1 MQQVLCVFAH
11 LQHRP
16 GSRESEKKRP
26 QTALGALFGASEKH
40 FRFSK
45 LSPRRPRRPPNEV
58 GRRLEEETPK
68 SRFVQH
74 LFANITILEVGRA
87 LDARLDT

>member
-1 MQQVLCVFAH
+1 MYKNGEKV
-11 LQHRP
+11 
-16 GSRESEKKRP
+16 GSPKKRP
-26 QTALGALFGASEKH
+26 QTALGALLGASEKH

-74 LFANITILEVGRA
+74 VSANITILEVGRA
-87 LDARLDT
+87 LDARLGT